1 MCSACTCN
9 VHKEMTVEIDAGRL
23 VPAVINEQLQ
33 VQGQPQWM
41 LQKKNLDWGK
51 RFLIFLISLSVFLL
65 LFGGGGGGACVF
77 PLGFH

>member
-41 LQKKNLDWGK
+41 LQKKTLT
-51 RFLIFLISLSVFLL
+51 
-65 LFGGGGGGACVF
+65 GAK
-77 PLGFH
+77 GF